1 FYTVTVSR
9 ETGRITRL
17 WNKAEDVA
25 VSLKQD
31 LFYYIGH
38 DGYNYDA
45 ATQASGAYIFRP
57 LSNTP
62 KKANAGKRVAIVAY
76 KGGHVQEIR
85 QVFCDWISQVIR
97 LYDNSSHV
105 EIEWT
110 VGPIPAERNLRETW
124 TLNQTERVSGN
135 YYPVTSRT
143 SLRDDRRGLQFT
155 VMVDRSEGA
164 ASIVDGQL
172 ELMKLFRHI
181 EIVEIFELS
190 LGANMRMSDIQTL
203 KWRTKEKVR
212 STTSRERIALNNGRT
227 VELVPMEIRTFQ
239 INVKR

>member
-110 VGPIPAERNLRETW
+110 VGPIPAESFKEGRE
-124 TLNQTERVSGN
+124 
-135 YYPVTSRT
+135 
-143 SLRDDRRGLQFT
+143 DDRRGLQFT

-190 LGANMRMSDIQTL
+190 LGANMRKSDIQTL

-227 VELVPMEIRTFQ
+227 VE
-239 INVKR
+239 